1 MINNNRSVGALAWRR
16 AAFTLVEML
25 VVIAIIAILASLLLP
40 ALAQGQQ
47 KGKMTQCLNNLRQI
61 GMGIAM
67 YVHDNRDTFPLDRA
81 CDTNGVWLPTF
92 VALGG
97 RDPRPDV
104 ADDLPAAVFRP
115 LYSYLKPSDLF
126 RCPYDHGVQLCI
138 DIPKHISLK
147 PTSWEIAGCSYM
159 YNLPTPIYRKTRH
172 EPDGV
177 LAGNKAGWVREP
189 SKFIMMYE
197 PPARSFPIIFNG
209 VEMNV
214 LQHWHYAPK
223 TDWYTL
229 PNGDDYPQ
237 VCLSGDRSKFISPIL
252 FVDGHVASHD
262 FSKGIRSD
270 PDYVFEETK
279 DWIWYKPAL

>member
-40 ALAQGQQ
+40 ALARGQQ
-47 KGKMTQCLNNLRQI
+47 KGKLTQCLNNLRQI

-81 CDTNGVWLPTF
+81 YDTNGVGLTTC
-92 VALGG
+92 VSLGG

-104 ADDLPAAVFRP
+104 ANDLPAAVFRP
-115 LYSYLKPSDLF
+115 LYSYLKPSDVF
-126 RCPYDHGVQLCI
+126 RCPDDHGAWLTV
-138 DIPKHISLK
+138 DVPKHIQLK

-159 YNLPTPIYRKTRH
+159 YNISMLRYHKTRH
-172 EPDGV
+172 ELDGD
-177 LAGNKAGWVREP
+177 LAGNKPGWVRDP
-189 SKFIMMYE
+189 SKFILMYE
-197 PPARSFPIIFNG
+197 PPARSFQIIFND
-209 VEMNV
+209 VEMHV
-214 LQHWHYAPK
+214 FQHWHYAPK
-223 TDWYTL
+223 VDGQVL
-229 PNGDDYPQ
+229 PNADDCPQ
-237 VCLSGDRSKFISPIL
+237 VHLPGDSFKFISPIL

-279 DWIWYKPAL
+279 NWIWYKPAP

>member
-16 AAFTLVEML
+16 AAFTLVELL
-25 VVIAIIAILASLLLP
+25 VVIAIIAILASMLLP
-40 ALAQGQQ
+40 ALAQGRQ

-81 CDTNGVWLPTF
+81 YDTNGVGLPTF

-104 ADDLPAAVFRP
+104 AEDLPAAVFRP

-126 RCPYDHGVQLCI
+126 RCPDDHGAGLCI
-138 DIPKHISLK
+138 DIPKNICLK

-159 YNLPTPIYRKTRH
+159 YNLPTPIYYKTRH

-177 LAGNKAGWVREP
+177 LAGNKSAWVREP
-189 SKFIMMYE
+189 SKFILMYE
-197 PPARSFPIIFNG
+197 PPARAFEMIFNG
-209 VEMNV
+209 APMREFA
-214 LQHWHYAPK
+214 HWHYAPK
-223 TDWYTL
+223 TEWYIV
-229 PNGDDYPQ
+229 PNADDCPQ
-237 VCLSGDRSKFISPIL
+237 VCLPEDKYKFISPIL
-252 FVDGHVASHD
+252 FVDGHVRSHD

-279 DWIWYKPAL
+279 DWIWYKPAP